1 MSFLWSDFAR
11 NVSVATPNPRVVGA
25 MAYRMDRL
33 LARRDVLAAGAT
45 LASAVALSSLPLHH
59 AFAATADGNGDGA
72 KQFITDLA
80 NRAIGVM
87 ADKSLADKD
96 RVQKFHDLFIASF
109 DLPAIGQHVLGRFWR
124 TATPDQRSTF
134 LALFEQ
140 QEVLVWSSR
149 FKGYSGEKLA
159 VESAEPADGGS
170 FTVESK
176 INRPSGGPIPLEWT
190 VAQTDGGNWRISDIV
205 VEGASMALT
214 LRQDFSS
221 VIEANGGKVDALLTA
236 MQKKI
241 DQLRSTG

>member
-1 MSFLWSDFAR
+1 MSFLWRDFAR
-11 NVSVATPNPRVVGA
+11 NVSTSAPHARGFDSLAYRDARAWTRREVVATGVTF
-25 MAYRMDRL
+25 
-33 LARRDVLAAGAT
+33 AA
-45 LASAVALSSLPLHH
+45 AVALTSLPTHH
-59 AFAATADGNGDGA
+59 VLGASSAGTSNGA

-87 ADKSLADKD
+87 ADKSLSDKD

-109 DLPAIGQHVLGRFWR
+109 DLPTIGQHVLGRFWNS
-124 TATPDQRSTF
+124 ASADQRSKF
-134 LALFEQ
+134 LNLFEQ

-149 FKGYSGEKLA
+149 FKTYNGEKLS
-159 VESAEPADGGS
+159 VDSADEEDGGGWK
-170 FTVESK
+170 VESK
-176 INRPSGGPIPLEWT
+176 ISRSSGAPIPLEWT
-190 VAQTDGGNWRISDIV
+190 VAQMGNNWRISDIS

-221 VIEANGGKVDALLTA
+221 VISANGGKVDALLTA